1 MALAAVAAGAVRIGS
16 MVGKTAIGV
25 TKVAGSTIRSGA
37 RVGSRATA
45 KGAKKVNAGLKKA
58 ILQRKRVQR
67 TTFLKNQRRKRRD
80 VELQKRNAREQE
92 LERRSISKGKRGI
105 KVPTIAR
112 NPLQALIEF
121 LSTILIGWLINKLP
135 QIIEW
140 AEKLIEFIKKIV
152 KIIGSFFSNL
162 KDALSS
168 IVDLFKNTAEAIKNF
183 DFTDKDRKIRDSF
196 DKLKESFE
204 KMGKDIEDGKQLLKE
219 TTQKSPEEIMSQERS
234 ELMSDPE
241 KVKSEIERVRT
252 GETTAA
258 ETTPTVQPQTSIT
271 GDLFSII
278 TSGEGGVN
286 SVNRSTA
293 GDTLGG
299 AKSIF
304 GKNLTDMTV
313 SEIYAAQQSGRV
325 FAVGKYQ
332 IIPDTMT
339 GFINYLRG
347 QGINPDKTKFTEKI
361 QDFYKPYTV
370 NVKRP
375 TVGNY
380 LRGKATIIDANLELA
395 AEFAS
400 VGVPYDMKKGSY
412 NGTYPLSDIKKGD
425 SLYSDIGGNKASISP
440 EEIQAS
446 LRGSSGGKFLSSL
459 PRAETN
465 LKIDTTSEDII
476 VIDEQPVPVA
486 STTVRGS
493 SSVILVPV
501 GPSLNSMLRQQLLL
515 DLAYT

>member
-45 KGAKKVNAGLKKA
+45 KGAKKVNAGLKKT

-67 TTFLKNQRRKRRD
+67 ITFLKNQRRKRRD

-92 LERRSISKGKRGI
+92 LERRSVGKGRKGI
-105 KVPTIAR
+105 KVPTVAK

-140 AEKLIEFIKKIV
+140 AEKLIAFVKKTV

-168 IVDLFKNTAEAIKNF
+168 VVDLFKNTAEAIKNF
-183 DFTDKDRKIRDSF
+183 DFADKDKKIQDSF

-204 KMGKDIEDGKQLLKE
+204 KMGKDIEDGKRLLKE
-219 TTQKSPEEIMSQERS
+219 TTQKSPQEIMSQERS

-241 KVKSEIERVRT
+241 QVKSEIERVRT
-252 GETTAA
+252 GGTAA
-258 ETTPTVQPQTSIT
+258 GVTSTVQPQTPMT
-271 GDLFSII
+271 GDLFSTIAG
-278 TSGEGGVN
+278 GEGGVN
-286 SVNRSTA
+286 SVNRGNA
-293 GDTLGG
+293 GDTPGG

-313 SEIYAAQQSGRV
+313 SEIFASQQSGKV

-332 IIPDTMT
+332 IIPITMP
-339 GFINYLRG
+339 GFITYLRG
-347 QGINPDKTKFTEKI
+347 QGVDPDKTKFTEKI

-380 LRGKATIIDANLELA
+380 LRGKATINDANLALA

-400 VGVPYDMKKGSY
+400 IGVPYDMKKGSY
-412 NGTYPLSDIKKGD
+412 NGTWPKSDIKKGD
-425 SLYSDIGGNKASISP
+425 SLYSGVGGNKASISP

-446 LRGSSGGKFLSSL
+446 LRRSSGEKNISPL
-459 PRAETN
+459 PRTETN
-465 LKIDTTSEDII
+465 LTMDTTSEDII
-476 VIDEQPVPVA
+476 VIDDQPVPVA

-493 SSVILVPV
+493 SSVIFVPV
-501 GPSLNSMLRQQLLL
+501 GPSLNSILKQQLLL